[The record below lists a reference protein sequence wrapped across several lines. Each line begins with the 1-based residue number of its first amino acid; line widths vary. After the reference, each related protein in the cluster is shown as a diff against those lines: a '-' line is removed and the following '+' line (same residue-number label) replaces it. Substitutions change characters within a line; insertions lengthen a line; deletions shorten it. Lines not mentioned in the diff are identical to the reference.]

1 MLLSLLVFCVQVS
14 AGGSVRVRVWCQPN
28 SAAGASTACT
38 LVLQVAATGRVLSFD
53 QLSSVFDPYTA
64 CSHDTQPNAVRN
76 ACVRCACAASNLRYV
91 LPQGGGAGRLG
102 LLVSRRLAEGTPRV
116 CIACVGVSLLACVA
130 VAYAHATACVPY
142 VCSARRLA
150 HRALARR

>member
-38 LVLQVAATGRVLSFD
+38 LVLQVAATGRVLSPD
-53 QLSSVFDPYTA
+53 QLTSVFDPYTA
-64 CSHDTQPNAVRN
+64 CSHDTQPDAVRVS
-76 ACVRCACAASNLRYV
+76 VRVSASVCMFVLCTCGFASNLHYV

-116 CIACVGVSLLACVA
+116 CIACVGV
-130 VAYAHATACVPY
+130 TQ
-142 VCSARRLA
+142 
-150 HRALARR
+150 